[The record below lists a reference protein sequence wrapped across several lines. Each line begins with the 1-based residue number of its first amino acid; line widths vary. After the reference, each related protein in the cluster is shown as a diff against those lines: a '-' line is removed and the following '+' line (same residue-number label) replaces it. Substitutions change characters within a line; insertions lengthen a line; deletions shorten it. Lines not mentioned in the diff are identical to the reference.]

1 MKKAYL
7 RALFLMVW
15 LLLIPLAG
23 NFAGMEAQAASG
35 EKPDNM
41 EYTFASISGW
51 EVSTKTEMGKVTVL
65 VFGYTTCGNSQ
76 ATIQNIAKSDWVSSA
91 GIRVVF
97 AESNKA
103 SQEAVKNFAAAY
115 GNEHILFCYDGGS
128 GIWDAAFKYYD
139 LGVLNEGAGAGFPFT
154 VLIDGNNKVQK
165 VLTGYQTADGIM
177 TEIRQ
182 FASVDYEESNPK
194 VTVHISGTENYSY
207 ANEVLALVNQERAR
221 RGLSPL
227 KPDQALMETAMQR
240 AAELAMYYSHTRPDG
255 TKCFTAT
262 SRGTRRAENI
272 AVGYPSP
279 QAAVAAWISSP
290 GHLANMTD
298 SEMVSIGIGCF
309 QDSGGIWHW
318 VQFFDNAA
326 ALEPALSGSSQV
338 TRSVSIRK
346 SLLHLQPVANQ
357 AFVCKDKGTTVSM
370 DIYHVNELFEASKPK
385 LAASGFDFVSSN
397 PVAATVDAGG
407 MITVQGPGTAVITAS
422 VKGDASCAVTKTI
435 TVADHV
441 YVASR
446 VEPTYTEEGYTLH
459 TCSVCGDSYKDSIVP
474 RLEQPQDSDSGK
486 DIANVSGLKASSAS
500 ASIKLSWKKVSG
512 AEGYRVY
519 QYSGKKWKKLATVT
533 SGRTSYT
540 VKKLKSAS
548 GYRFAVKA
556 YRTIDKKQVFS
567 KSYTSLYT
575 ATNPENVKFK
585 VTAGKKKAT
594 VKWDKVQ
601 RADRYIVSYKEG
613 TRGSWKNLKTTKSLS
628 YTRKKLKSGKTY
640 TFAVRACKVYKGKT
654 YTSSYQGKK
663 IKIK

>member
-1 MKKAYL
+1 MKKTYL
-7 RALFLMVW
+7 RALFLIVW

-41 EYTFASISGW
+41 EYTFASINGW

-76 ATIQNIAKSDWVSSA
+76 ATIRNIAKSDWVSSA

-97 AESNKA
+97 AEANKA
-103 SQEAVKNFAAAY
+103 SQEAVKNFAATY

-128 GIWDAAFKYYD
+128 SIWDAAFEYYD

-165 VLTGYQTADGIM
+165 VLTEYQSADGIM
-177 TEIRQ
+177 KEIRA
-182 FASVDYEESNPK
+182 FAGGNYEETNPK
-194 VTVHISGTENYSY
+194 VNVDISGTENYSY

-221 RGLSPL
+221 RGLGAL
-227 KPDQALMETAMQR
+227 KQDQALTEVAMQR

-262 SRGTRRAENI
+262 DRGTRRAENI

-279 QAAVAAWISSP
+279 QAVMAAWISSP
-290 GHLANMTD
+290 GHLANITD
-298 SEMVSIGIGCF
+298 SEMTSIGIGCF

-318 VQFFDNAA
+318 VQFFDNAQA
-326 ALEPALSGSSQV
+326 SETSLSGTRQV
-338 TRSVSIRK
+338 TRGISIRK

-357 AFVCKDKGTTVSM
+357 AFVCKDKGTAVSM
-370 DIYHVNELFEASKPK
+370 DIYHANELFEASKPK

-397 PVAATVDAGG
+397 PAAATVDAGG

-422 VKGDASCAVTKTI
+422 VKGDASCAVTKTV

-441 YVASR
+441 YVASK

-474 RLEQPQDSDSGK
+474 KLEQPQNSEK
-486 DIANVSGLKASSAS
+486 DISDVTGLKASSGAT
-500 ASIKLSWKKVSG
+500 SIKLSWKKVSG
-512 AEGYRVY
+512 AEGYRIY
-519 QYSGKKWKKLATVT
+519 QYSGKKWEKLATVT
-533 SGRTSYT
+533 SGRTSCT
-540 VKKLKSAS
+540 VKKLRSAT

-556 YRTIDKKQVFS
+556 YRTVNKKQVFS

-575 ATNPENVKFK
+575 ATNPADVKFK
-585 VTAGKKKAT
+585 VTAGKKKAA
-594 VKWDKVQ
+594 VKWDKVP
-601 RADRYIVSYKEG
+601 RADKYIVSYKTG
-613 TRGSWKNLKTTKSLS
+613 TKGSWKNLKTTKSLR
-628 YTRKKLKSGKTY
+628 YTRKNLKSGKTY
-640 TFAVRACKVYKGKT
+640 TFAVRACKVYRGKT